1 MKVDIFGFENTKS
14 LEKDRTEKLP
24 KSTCL
29 VDKSNKWEKLMQQL
43 IADENN
49 TSELASTVTSLEWLI
64 PNQELAQSWEA
75 FTLQSQESL
84 LDEP

>member
-24 KSTCL
+24 KSTRL

-49 TSELASTVTSLEWLI
+49 TSELASMVTTLE
-64 PNQELAQSWEA
+64 
-75 FTLQSQESL
+75 
-84 LDEP
+84 